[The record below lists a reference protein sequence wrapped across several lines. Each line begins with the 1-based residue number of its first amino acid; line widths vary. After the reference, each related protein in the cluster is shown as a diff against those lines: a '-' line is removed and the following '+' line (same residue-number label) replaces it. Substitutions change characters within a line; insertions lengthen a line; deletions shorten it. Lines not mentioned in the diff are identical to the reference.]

1 MHTSIKVNGSLPL
14 RDNKPCGMSM
24 YARCVG
30 VGMQVSTLLLWMGGK
45 KKVVT
50 AMLGNYGSPSGK
62 TRKGATNKVIT

>member
-14 RDNKPCGMSM
+14 RDNKPCGMAM

-45 KKVVT
+45 EGGY
-50 AMLGNYGSPSGK
+50 GNV
-62 TRKGATNKVIT
+62 RKLR